1 MSASAKR
8 VAFVRSALCALLAWR
23 LLEGPWQ
30 DVAGRSDGLYRP
42 VSIMHLIPSMP
53 GETVATV
60 AMVAGVAAA
69 VVAAFGRWLR
79 VTLPVAL
86 AAAILLNAMWSSTGK
101 IMHNNVL
108 LVLCLV
114 PFAVAAFSRTHRRLK
129 DAPAGRS
136 EAYGWPLGLAMVVVA
151 GAYFF
156 AGAAKLWHS
165 GLDWVTSDNM
175 RWILYAASDKQAD
188 PNGLALFVADN
199 PLLAHGL
206 AGATLLLEI
215 TFPIVLVWAAARW
228 VYVPAAVLLHLG
240 IYLTMELDY
249 SAQALTVVLVFA
261 DWDRVFASQR
271 SRSEQCGRRDSN
283 PQALASTGT

>member
-8 VAFVRSALCALLAWR
+8 VAIVRSALCALLAWR

-30 DVAGRSDGLYRP
+30 DVAGRADGLYRP
-42 VSIMHLIPSMP
+42 VSVMHLIPSMP

-60 AMVAGVAAA
+60 AMVVGVAAA

-79 VTLPVAL
+79 LTLPVAL

-108 LVLCLV
+108 LVLCLI
-114 PFAVAAFSRTHRRLK
+114 PFAAAAFSSTHRRLK
-129 DAPAGRS
+129 EAPPGES
-136 EAYGWPLGLAMVVVA
+136 EAYGWPLWLAMVAVA

-156 AGAAKLWHS
+156 AGAVKLWHS
-165 GLDWVTSDNM
+165 GLDWVTSENM
-175 RWILYAASDKQAD
+175 RWVLYAASDKQAD
-188 PNGLALFVADN
+188 PNGLALFVADH

-206 AGATLLLEI
+206 AGATLLVEL
-215 TFPIVLVWAAARW
+215 TFPIVLVWATARW

-240 IYLTMELDY
+240 IYLTMGLDY
-249 SAQALTVVLVFA
+249 WAQALTVVVVFV
-261 DWDRVFASQR
+261 DWDRVFSAAKSLR
-271 SRSEQCGRRDSN
+271 AVRMEGLEPPRPKATSS
-283 PQALASTGT
+283 